1 MFQKNKDYEKGA
13 SFNRSELIL
22 NTEGEKYLVKMRA
35 TEYNKPEK

>member
-22 NTEGEKYLVKMRA
+22 NTDGENYLAKMRA
-35 TEYNKPEK
+35 TEYNK